1 MGKHLPLPVRSIGRN
16 PKEKEV
22 SRTDFPTL
30 YAGFFPTLQRYLHAF
45 SPLYSEDIA
54 QEAFLKAMEQPDF
67 EALLPPQQKA
77 WLYKTARRL
86 AIDRLRRARREE
98 ELLQSMAPPPQSTV
112 MDDMKL
118 SFADVARLLPQ
129 LSMEQQQAVSLV
141 FLGGLTSAEAGRQ
154 LSVPAATIRTRLR
167 SAVIRLRRLLQ
178 TEI

>member
-1 MGKHLPLPVRSIGRN
+1 MPSSVRSIVRN
-16 PKEKEV
+16 AKQKEV
-22 SRTDFPTL
+22 SQTDLSTL
-30 YAGFFPTLQRYLHAF
+30 YASFFPTLQRYLRSF
-45 SPLYSEDIA
+45 STLHSEDIA

-67 EALLPPQQKA
+67 ETLLLPQQKA

-98 ELLQSMAPPPQSTV
+98 ELLQSMASPPETTV
-112 MDDMKL
+112 MDDTGL

-141 FLGGLTSAEAGRQ
+141 LLGGLTSTEAGRQ

-167 SAVIRLRRLLQ
+167 TAVIRLRRLLQ
-178 TEI
+178 TEN

>member
-1 MGKHLPLPVRSIGRN
+1 MPSSVRSIVRN
-16 PKEKEV
+16 AKQKEV
-22 SRTDFPTL
+22 SQTDLSTL
-30 YAGFFPTLQRYLHAF
+30 YTGFFPTLQRYLRSF
-45 SPLYSEDIA
+45 STLHSEDIA

-67 EALLPPQQKA
+67 ETLLPPQQKA

-98 ELLQSMAPPPQSTV
+98 ELLQSMAPPPETTV
-112 MDDMKL
+112 MDDTGL

-141 FLGGLTSAEAGRQ
+141 LLSGLTSTEAGRQ

-167 SAVIRLRRLLQ
+167 TAVIRLRRLLQ
-178 TEI
+178 TEN